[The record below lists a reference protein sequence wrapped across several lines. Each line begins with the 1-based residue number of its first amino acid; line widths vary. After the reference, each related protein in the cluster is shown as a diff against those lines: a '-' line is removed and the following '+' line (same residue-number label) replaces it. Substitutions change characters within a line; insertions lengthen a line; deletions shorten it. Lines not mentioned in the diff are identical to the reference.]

1 VKYNLHLI
9 MLILTMVILTMLGY
23 VFVKLETFVNSTLLI
38 SELII
43 RTSHIPLRIEGS
55 SWFSHADSLKNYPGS
70 MLLLSIYSLITG
82 LIPLQVI
89 NFPILLPVV
98 VIFTYILS
106 RITASSNISFLLTYL
121 GFIFFYIV
129 NTLDLYTISYHSLG
143 YIYYLMYL
151 YLVFSLSAQEKLNK
165 QNLILI
171 VTTSAMST
179 LTYYFTSTLIAT
191 TSLTIAILYI
201 LLHRRV
207 RQHSG
212 KIFHLALLL
221 SFMVG
226 VAGEIMF
233 SRIISGVELNLM
245 KLEDLLLG
253 VLHIGSM
260 RVREF
265 ETVVFINDLA
275 KMMYMNART
284 LLLDRLSSLYIYY
297 INGLIILLS
306 ITMILGIFLKTYRYL
321 EKPSLLL
328 LYIALFM
335 SSVLHA
341 LYYFVTYGALGTRAY
356 QFFVLTFSPTVFMYL
371 INEILTFLRHNK
383 ILIKILIRRFLISIY
398 IFFLLSSY
406 IGSIYFDVI
415 VGFIGGYTRSSNME
429 AIRTLHE
436 AILLGG
442 ILDSSISVITDYPRS
457 QYVFRGFILYGKVGD
472 VRPYLEKLRV
482 IVNASYSVASL
493 KSVEAIY
500 NNVGARALLIASDN
514 FNRLVYGD
522 IVAYIAPPFDYAFM
536 NELTQLS
543 NKVYSSTRLTLI
555 VKPYG

>member
-9 MLILTMVILTMLGY
+9 MLTLSMVILTMLGY

-70 MLLLSIYSLITG
+70 MLLLSIYSLVTG
-82 LIPLQVI
+82 LILLQVI
-89 NFPILLPVV
+89 NLPILLPVAI
-98 VIFTYILS
+98 IFTYMLS
-106 RITASSNISFLLTYL
+106 RITASSNLSFLFTYL

-129 NTLDLYTISYHSLG
+129 NTLNLYTISYHSLG

-191 TSLTIAILYI
+191 TSLTIAILYT

-233 SRIISGVELNLM
+233 FRIISDVKLNLI

-260 RVREF
+260 QVREF

-275 KMMYMNART
+275 KIMYMNART
-284 LLLDRLSSLYIYY
+284 FLLDRLSSFYVYY

-306 ITMILGIFLKTYRYL
+306 IVMILGIFSKTYKHL
-321 EKPSLLL
+321 EKSSLLL
-328 LYIALFM
+328 LYVALFM
-335 SSVLHA
+335 GSVVHA

-356 QFFVLTFSPTVFMYL
+356 MYFVLPFSPTVFMYL
-371 INEILTFLRHNK
+371 ISK
-383 ILIKILIRRFLISIY
+383 ILIFLRRNRVSIRRLLISIY
-398 IFFLLSSY
+398 VFFLLSSF

-415 VGFIGGYTRSSNME
+415 VGFIGGYTRSGNME
-429 AIRTLHE
+429 AIKTLPE
-436 AILLGG
+436 AIPLSS
-442 ILDSSISVITDYPRS
+442 ILDSSITVITDYQRS
-457 QYVFRGFILYGKVGD
+457 QYVFRGFILHGKVGD
-472 VRPYLEKLRV
+472 ARPYLGKLRV
-482 IVNASYSVASL
+482 LVNASYSITSL
-493 KSVEAIY
+493 ESVETIY

-514 FNRLVYGD
+514 FNKLVYGD
-522 IVAYIAPPFDYAFM
+522 IAAYIAPPFDYAFM
-536 NELTQLS
+536 NELTRLS

-555 VKPYG
+555 VKPYR